1 MNVIFYYYDASNLKI
16 VEFSFNENCLTD
28 MEEPEKYKKK
38 QNRLFYWTLVTF
50 FIFLISLIVSEF
62 RQFFGFDPH
71 WAGDNFG
78 FNFLFLFPMTII
90 CVSILFFTGGLT
102 IGYWKTFP
110 SLPKKIVT
118 IILSYGVIIFVS
130 YVFLSALKRH

>member
-1 MNVIFYYYDASNLKI
+1 
-16 VEFSFNENCLTD
+16 
-28 MEEPEKYKKK
+28 MEQPEKYKRR

-50 FIFLISLIVSEF
+50 SIFLISLIASEF

-71 WAGDNFG
+71 WVGDNFG
-78 FNFLFLFPMTII
+78 FNWLFLFPMTAI
-90 CVSILFFTGGLT
+90 CVSILFITGGLT

-110 SLPKKIVT
+110 SLNRKIVT

-130 YVFLSALKRH
+130 YVFLNVLRRH